1 MRSIYTIGI
10 VASLTAAG
18 LFGVSKKS
26 NTDIDT
32 ASIEQDSLGI
42 EMRNK
47 LDSIKS
53 LNSMQVEDVV
63 DKVVKYDS
71 IIVVKES
78 QVDSLNIVNKNV
90 KSENKLLKKEVQDL
104 NNREPEVIRD
114 TVYLETTIKER
125 KSFWGGVKRDTI
137 K

>member
-26 NTDIDT
+26 STDIDT

-47 LDSIKS
+47 LDSIKA
-53 LNSMQVEDVV
+53 LNATQVEDVV

-90 KSENKLLKKEVQDL
+90 KSENKLLKKEVREL
-104 NNREPEVIRD
+104 NSREPEVIRD
-114 TVYLETTIKER
+114 TVYLETIIKER
-125 KSFWGGVKRDTI
+125 KSFWGSVKRDTL

>member
-10 VASLTAAG
+10 VASLTVAG

-26 NTDIDT
+26 NVNVDND
-32 ASIEQDSLGI
+32 SIKQDSLGI

-47 LDSIKS
+47 IDSIKA
-53 LNSMQVEDVV
+53 LNATQVEDVV

-90 KSENKLLKKEVQDL
+90 KSENKLLKKEVREL
-104 NNREPEVIRD
+104 NSREPEVIRD

-125 KSFWGGVKRDTI
+125 KSFWGGVKRDTL

>member
-1 MRSIYTIGI
+1 MRSIYTVGI
-10 VASLTAAG
+10 VASLTAVG
-18 LFGVSKKS
+18 LFGVNKKVTTS
-26 NTDIDT
+26 SDA
-32 ASIEQDSLGI
+32 ASVEQDSLGI
-42 EMRNK
+42 EMRMK
-47 LDSIKS
+47 LDSIRK
-53 LNSMQVEDVV
+53 LNATHVEEVV

-71 IIVVKES
+71 IIVEKELK
-78 QVDSLNIVNKNV
+78 VDSLKTVNKQV
-90 KSENKLLKKEVQDL
+90 KSENKLLKKEVHEL